1 MLMDIVMVHVALFHR
16 KENDLQLNCTYGFK
30 NRPSLS
36 YENEFT
42 IQTNKDIGVSEKLAY
57 IAFRI

>member
-1 MLMDIVMVHVALFHR
+1 MGHVALFHR
-16 KENDLQLNCTYGFK
+16 KDNVSQINCTYCFK
-30 NRPSLS
+30 NRHSLS

-42 IQTNKDIGVSEKLAY
+42 IQTNKDLGVSEKLAY